1 MANKS
6 TIVRTIKTLAPVASV
21 LAPPLAGRW
30 LANLFCTP
38 QKRPILPREQEWLEG
53 STFSLVTYDEKISLP
68 VWTWGSGPVVM
79 LVHGWSGRGAQLAVM
94 AAPLVKAGFK
104 VVAFDLPGHGEAG
117 GKLAALPMFARAVR
131 LVAGQTGPVHGVI
144 SHSLGTAGVSLA
156 MTQGLQINRALYVA
170 PPENL
175 PLYLQRAGQF
185 LGFRPRAADHAQRYL
200 EKLYGMAFAQ
210 MRAPVYGPRMTA
222 DLLIIHDDTDREVD
236 LSEGHQLVRHWPG
249 AQLIVTHGHGH
260 HRLVRRPETVD
271 LAVDFMAGEMK
282 KRQAV

>member
-1 MANKS
+1 MSSKS
-6 TIVRTIKTLAPVASV
+6 TIVRTIRTLAPATSV

-38 QKRPILPREQEWLEG
+38 VQRPPHPREQKWLEG
-53 STFSLVTYDEKISLP
+53 ATRSQVTYDQNITLP
-68 VWTWGSGPVVM
+68 VWTWGSGPTVL
-79 LVHGWSGRGAQLAVM
+79 LVHGWSGRGSQLAVM
-94 AAPLVKAGFK
+94 AAPLVQAGFK
-104 VVAFDLPGHGEAG
+104 VVTFDLPAHGEAG
-117 GKLAALPMFARAVR
+117 GKLAALPIFARAIG
-131 LVAGQTGPVHGVI
+131 LVAAESGPVHGVI

-156 MTQGLQINRALYVA
+156 MVDGLQMDRAVYLA

-175 PLYLQRAGQF
+175 PLYLQRAGAY
-185 LGFRPRAADHAQRYL
+185 LGFRPGIADHAQRHL
-200 EKLYGMAFAQ
+200 EKLYGIPFDQ

-222 DLLIIHDDTDREVD
+222 QLLIIHDDTDQEVD

-271 LAVDFMAGEMK
+271 QAVGFMAGALK
-282 KRQAV
+282 KQRAI